1 MGTEKQ
7 KVVSMN
13 KHKVEKL
20 MGEIDRVRN
29 AMEGK
34 DKEMQILKD
43 VILELKKCNDILLR
57 ENMKLKESMGY
68 KTFL

>member
-1 MGTEKQ
+1 
-7 KVVSMN
+7 MN

-34 DKEMQILKD
+34 DQEMQILKD